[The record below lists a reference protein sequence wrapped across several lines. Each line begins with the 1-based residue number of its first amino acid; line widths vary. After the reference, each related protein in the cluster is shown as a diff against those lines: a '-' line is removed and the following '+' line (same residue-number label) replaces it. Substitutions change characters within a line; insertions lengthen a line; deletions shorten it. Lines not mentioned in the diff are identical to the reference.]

1 MKHSYW
7 FQPPRFSPMPRERV
21 VCGGVSSEGDQLRVQ
36 KTAVEVVEVQDV
48 DSVVR
53 GQVREGQPVVVAGTA
68 LLQDG
73 QAVRLLEDRRR

>member
-1 MKHSYW
+1 M
-7 FQPPRFSPMPRERV
+7 
-21 VCGGVSSEGDQLRVQ
+21 
-36 KTAVEVVEVQDV
+36 QDV

-53 GQVREGQPVVVAGTA
+53 GQVREGQPVVVAGTS